1 MQTAQFWS
9 GRSVLV
15 TGATGFL
22 GGWLVR
28 DLVDLGAEVV
38 ALVRDGSPHCMFVRD
53 GLAAR
58 VRTVQGDLADPALL
72 LRTLCEYE
80 VDTVFHLA
88 AQTLVGVAKSDP
100 VGTLEANVRGSWNLL
115 EAARRARTR
124 QIVVASSDKAYG
136 IQPVLPYREDDPL
149 RGEYP
154 YDVSKSCTDLI
165 CRMYARTYSLPVAV
179 TRCGN
184 LFGGGDLNWSRTVPG
199 LIRSTLRG
207 ERFVIRS
214 DGKFVRDFLY
224 ARDAAHAYMVLAE
237 ALAGDASLAGEPF
250 NFSLE
255 LPLTVLE
262 LVHKILVM
270 MGRTDLEPII
280 QNTASS
286 EIREQHMLAE
296 KARRVLDWSPRY
308 GLDQGLVETIQWYE
322 KFLSRDG
329 QLPATR
335 ETA

>member
-1 MQTAQFWS
+1 
-9 GRSVLV
+9 
-15 TGATGFL
+15 
-22 GGWLVR
+22 
-28 DLVDLGAEVV
+28 
-38 ALVRDGSPHCMFVRD
+38 
-53 GLAAR
+53 
-58 VRTVQGDLADPALL
+58 
-72 LRTLCEYE
+72 
-80 VDTVFHLA
+80 
-88 AQTLVGVAKSDP
+88 
-100 VGTLEANVRGSWNLL
+100 
-115 EAARRARTR
+115 
-124 QIVVASSDKAYG
+124 
-136 IQPVLPYREDDPL
+136 
-149 RGEYP
+149 
-154 YDVSKSCTDLI
+154 
-165 CRMYARTYSLPVAV
+165 VAV

-237 ALAGDASLAGEPF
+237 ALAGNAALAGEPF

-255 LPLTVLE
+255 HPLTVLD
-262 LVHKILVM
+262 LVRKILSM

-308 GLDQGLVETIQWYE
+308 GLDQGLAETIQWYTA
-322 KFLSRDG
+322 FLLQDG
-329 QLPATR
+329 QRTATR